1 MVAEGDTRTAED
13 RTGAAVILV
22 AGILAV
28 GILALGISADPA
40 AGDILALDISEEGIL
55 AAGTLVAA
63 VLVAVAGVALFRA
76 GWVLP
81 IEGTADPTE
90 EDSDRSPRGNLQIHL
105 DMVLG
110 RVGATGV
117 PRAG

>member
-1 MVAEGDTRTAED
+1 MVAEGDPRTAED
-13 RTGAAVILV
+13 RTEAAVILV

-28 GILALGISADPA
+28 GMLAPGISAGPA
-40 AGDILALDISEEGIL
+40 AGDILVLDILEEGIL

-63 VLVAVAGVALFRA
+63 VLVAVGGVAIFRA
-76 GWVLP
+76 GSVLH
-81 IEGTADPTE
+81 IEGTADHTE

-110 RVGATGV
+110 RVGA
-117 PRAG
+117 AGAPWAG